1 MKLLNGQET
10 SSKLIELTSKHRN
23 VAFAVAW
30 ASHHTKVF
38 ERFKK
43 AKNKIKYGV
52 IGTHFSQTHWEVLD
66 WCIKNKPKIRFIFD
80 DKANCV
86 FHPKVYV
93 FWSGNEW
100 DILIGSANL
109 TVGGMTNNT
118 ELMLHVTNRTTDS
131 DSLKTSALEIVRS
144 YYDRSRTVSKNLL
157 DTYREQWKRR
167 KILEEKE
174 RKVQSELLCWTWEE
188 YYKEIRE
195 NSMIDDRKKALMLL
209 HKARE
214 IFLKDKP
221 FHQLSSNT
229 RRGLA
234 GSHPP
239 TEGEFAEI
247 GIGWFGFT
255 RAYGN
260 FTEVIYDNVNGNQL
274 QFLGEGL
281 DHIPIEGV
289 VYREDYLEY
298 IKGLKQALKGKPHGL
313 GVGARLLTI
322 KRPDSFVPWN
332 NEIKGTLEQ
341 KLKLKPKL
349 KPHDYERYW
358 DEVIVPIRESE
369 WYDSPRPKRA
379 HELDIWQCRVA
390 MLDVLGWG
398 ENQDTRA
405 DGSNRHPQI

>member
-1 MKLLNGQET
+1 MWHLLLLGLVT
-10 SSKLIELTSKHRN
+10 TRKCLSVSKKPRIRLSTGSLVLTFLKR
-23 VAFAVAW
+23 
-30 ASHHTKVF
+30 
-38 ERFKK
+38 
-43 AKNKIKYGV
+43 
-52 IGTHFSQTHWEVLD
+52 IGKFWIG
-66 WCIKNKPKIRFIFD
+66 CIKNKPKIRFIFD

-144 YYDRSRTVSKNLL
+144 YYDRLRTVSKNDL

-174 RKVQSELLCWTWEE
+174 RKVQSELLRWTWEE

-209 HKARE
+209 HKAHE
-214 IFLKDKP
+214 IFLKDKS

-289 VYREDYLEY
+289 VYREDYLGIY
-298 IKGLKQALKGKPHGL
+298 K
-313 GVGARLLTI
+313 RLETSPE
-322 KRPDSFVPWN
+322 RENPMDS
-332 NEIKGTLEQ
+332 
-341 KLKLKPKL
+341 
-349 KPHDYERYW
+349 
-358 DEVIVPIRESE
+358 
-369 WYDSPRPKRA
+369 A
-379 HELDIWQCRVA
+379 
-390 MLDVLGWG
+390 
-398 ENQDTRA
+398 
-405 DGSNRHPQI
+405 